1 MSKIKTKRPVGRPRS
16 DGGDQL
22 SRGKLLA
29 ATAKLMAA
37 NGYTGTSFRMIAAE
51 LDVTTASIFHLYAS
65 KDKLLSSLIAEST
78 KPFLLFYEELLSLDL
93 SPQVAL
99 YKSIF
104 EEAKAVSSFDREH
117 VSTFNMPELRRP
129 EFADVQSIRKKM
141 VSHYQQLIEQ
151 GWENGDFVLSDATW
165 TAEQIFQLTETSA
178 LIDENS
184 NKLTIEKRANITS
197 EFCLRGLLVD
207 PVQLEEIQRAQSRID
222 ARINLD

>member
-1 MSKIKTKRPVGRPRS
+1 MSNFKTKRPVGRPRS
-16 DGGDQL
+16 DGRDQL
-22 SRGKLLA
+22 SRGKLLS

-65 KDKLLSSLIAEST
+65 KDKLLNSLIAEST
-78 KPFLLFYEELLSLDL
+78 KPFLLFYEELLALEL
-93 SPQVAL
+93 SPSVAL

-104 EEAKAVSSFDREH
+104 EETKAVSSFDRDH
-117 VSTFNMPELRRP
+117 VSAFNMPELRRP
-129 EFADVQSIRKKM
+129 EFAAVQAIRKKM

-151 GWENGDFVLSDATW
+151 GLKNDDFVASDPAW

-184 NKLTIEKRANITS
+184 NKLTIENRAHITAD
-197 EFCLRGLLVD
+197 FCLRGLLAD
-207 PVQLEEIQRAQSRID
+207 PTQLENIRGKQGYID
-222 ARINLD
+222 ARINLA